1 MVQQKKAAVREAILE
16 GAFQLF
22 SRHGYAATTLAAIA
36 KSADVSQ
43 GNVYIYFGS
52 KLEIL
57 YAIYDPWLRDRIDRL
72 ESELDAIRSPRNR
85 LKRLLEAL
93 WRDIPAE
100 ENGFLN
106 NIMQA
111 ITLTDPQDGYRSTL
125 VQWLEQRIEG
135 IVMQALPFA
144 RRKRLAR
151 ARIAHVII
159 MAFDGFA
166 IHRHLHPD
174 ENPVGDASIAAVAS
188 MLLRRCA
195 GRLTGAMRGA
205 PGRGHPCPSVDVVE
219 QPPPAGASAQVDR
232 AEPQV
237 VAHAQGRKHHP
248 GFGHQHHAGEHAE
261 VEPAA
266 VMSSPIRRSRR
277 GLRATCRR
285 ASSSAWSC
293 RRRWRRAARWSAP
306 LRRAATD
313 RSDLR
318 ETVTGGQVVD
328 FEYRFGTRLDRFC
341 AWFLRPVGGC
351 GGSKSGHP
359 AVPR

>member
-16 GAFQLF
+16 GAFRLF
-22 SRHGYAATTLAAIA
+22 SRNGYAATTLAAIA

-57 YAIYDPWLRDRIDRL
+57 YAIYDPWLRARIDRL
-72 ESELDAIRSPRNR
+72 EGELNAIRSPRNR

-111 ITLTDPQDGYRSTL
+111 ITLTDPEDGYRSTL

-135 IVMQALPFA
+135 IVMQALPVA
-144 RRKRLAR
+144 RRRRLRR

-174 ENPVGDASIAAVAS
+174 ENPIGDATLAAVAS
-188 MLLRRCA
+188 MLL
-195 GRLTGAMRGA
+195 G
-205 PGRGHPCPSVDVVE
+205 D
-219 QPPPAGASAQVDR
+219 
-232 AEPQV
+232 
-237 VAHAQGRKHHP
+237 
-248 GFGHQHHAGEHAE
+248 
-261 VEPAA
+261 AA
-266 VMSSPIRRSRR
+266 
-277 GLRATCRR
+277 
-285 ASSSAWSC
+285 
-293 RRRWRRAARWSAP
+293 
-306 LRRAATD
+306 D
-313 RSDLR
+313 
-318 ETVTGGQVVD
+318 
-328 FEYRFGTRLDRFC
+328 
-341 AWFLRPVGGC
+341 
-351 GGSKSGHP
+351 
-359 AVPR
+359 

>member
-16 GAFQLF
+16 GAFRLF
-22 SRHGYAATTLAAIA
+22 SRNGYAATTLAAIA

-57 YAIYDPWLRDRIDRL
+57 YAIYDPWLRARIDRL
-72 ESELDAIRSPRNR
+72 ECELNAIRSPRNR

-111 ITLTDPQDGYRSTL
+111 ITLTDPEDGYRSTL

-135 IVMQALPFA
+135 IVLQALPVA
-144 RRKRLAR
+144 RRRRLRR

-174 ENPVGDASIAAVAS
+174 ENPIGDATLAAVVS
-188 MLLRRCA
+188 LLL
-195 GRLTGAMRGA
+195 G
-205 PGRGHPCPSVDVVE
+205 D
-219 QPPPAGASAQVDR
+219 
-232 AEPQV
+232 
-237 VAHAQGRKHHP
+237 
-248 GFGHQHHAGEHAE
+248 
-261 VEPAA
+261 AA
-266 VMSSPIRRSRR
+266 
-277 GLRATCRR
+277 
-285 ASSSAWSC
+285 
-293 RRRWRRAARWSAP
+293 
-306 LRRAATD
+306 D
-313 RSDLR
+313 
-318 ETVTGGQVVD
+318 
-328 FEYRFGTRLDRFC
+328 
-341 AWFLRPVGGC
+341 
-351 GGSKSGHP
+351 
-359 AVPR
+359 

>member
-16 GAFQLF
+16 GAFRLF
-22 SRHGYAATTLAAIA
+22 SRNGYAATTLAAIA

-57 YAIYDPWLRDRIDRL
+57 YAIYDPWLRARIDRL
-72 ESELDAIRSPRNR
+72 EGELNAIRSPRNR

-111 ITLTDPQDGYRSTL
+111 ITLTDPEDGYRSTL

-135 IVMQALPFA
+135 IVMQALPVA
-144 RRKRLAR
+144 RRRRLRR

-174 ENPVGDASIAAVAS
+174 ENPIGDATLAAVAS
-188 MLLRRCA
+188 LLL
-195 GRLTGAMRGA
+195 G
-205 PGRGHPCPSVDVVE
+205 D
-219 QPPPAGASAQVDR
+219 
-232 AEPQV
+232 
-237 VAHAQGRKHHP
+237 
-248 GFGHQHHAGEHAE
+248 
-261 VEPAA
+261 AA
-266 VMSSPIRRSRR
+266 
-277 GLRATCRR
+277 
-285 ASSSAWSC
+285 
-293 RRRWRRAARWSAP
+293 
-306 LRRAATD
+306 D
-313 RSDLR
+313 
-318 ETVTGGQVVD
+318 
-328 FEYRFGTRLDRFC
+328 
-341 AWFLRPVGGC
+341 
-351 GGSKSGHP
+351 
-359 AVPR
+359 

>member
-16 GAFQLF
+16 GAFRLF
-22 SRHGYAATTLAAIA
+22 SRNGYAATTLAAIA

-57 YAIYDPWLRDRIDRL
+57 YAIYDPWLRARLDRL
-72 ESELDAIRSPRNR
+72 EGELNAIRSPRNR

-111 ITLTDPQDGYRSTL
+111 ITLTDPEDGYRSTL

-135 IVMQALPFA
+135 IVMQALPVA
-144 RRKRLAR
+144 RRRRLRR

-174 ENPVGDASIAAVAS
+174 ENPIGDATLAAVAS
-188 MLLRRCA
+188 MLL
-195 GRLTGAMRGA
+195 G
-205 PGRGHPCPSVDVVE
+205 D
-219 QPPPAGASAQVDR
+219 
-232 AEPQV
+232 
-237 VAHAQGRKHHP
+237 
-248 GFGHQHHAGEHAE
+248 
-261 VEPAA
+261 AA
-266 VMSSPIRRSRR
+266 
-277 GLRATCRR
+277 
-285 ASSSAWSC
+285 
-293 RRRWRRAARWSAP
+293 
-306 LRRAATD
+306 D
-313 RSDLR
+313 
-318 ETVTGGQVVD
+318 
-328 FEYRFGTRLDRFC
+328 
-341 AWFLRPVGGC
+341 
-351 GGSKSGHP
+351 
-359 AVPR
+359 